1 MTDHR
6 PTYLPIQA
14 LRAVAALLVVLFH
27 LRIVEARFG
36 AGEPLLPGAMRFAD
50 AGVDIF
56 FVISGFVMATVAV
69 GRYRSAPNA
78 GRFLA
83 RRAWRVLPP
92 YWIYTSLVV
101 ALMLVAPG
109 IANSSYEGQSILASY
124 LLWPQ
129 HQLPVLTVGWTLIH
143 EMYFYLVMASAL
155 AFLQERHMPL
165 FLLAWAVA
173 VLVAH
178 AALGPR
184 PPWLALASNPMTLE
198 FIAGAFVGLYW
209 RRVPERAAG
218 ACAGIGAVAL
228 VAAMFVLDEI
238 GAGVLPPSLRTLVFG
253 PAAALVV
260 LGLVVARRRREGAM
274 GRWLTLLG
282 DSSYSLYLSHVFVV
296 SAAGRLWQMSGFNQS
311 AWQHLVFI
319 VLTVIACAAAGLLS
333 WRWMER
339 PLLALPALRRW
350 QVTRPG
356 TTDDGSLSAA
366 PARPQPLG

>member
-14 LRAVAALLVVLFH
+14 LRAGAALLVVLFH

-36 AGEPLLPGAMRFAD
+36 SGEPLLPGAMRFAD

-56 FVISGFVMATVAV
+56 FVISGFVMATVAS
-69 GRYRSAPNA
+69 GRYRSVPNA

-101 ALMLVAPG
+101 VLMLVAPG
-109 IANSSYEGQSILASY
+109 IANSSYQDQSILASY

-143 EMYFYLVMASAL
+143 EMYFYLVMAGAL

-165 FLLAWAVA
+165 FLLAWALA

-178 AALGPR
+178 AALGAR

-209 RRVPERAAG
+209 RRMPERTAG
-218 ACAGIGAVAL
+218 TCAVLGAVAL
-228 VAAMFVLDEI
+228 VAAIVVLDRRVD
-238 GAGVLPPSLRTLVFG
+238 ADVLPPSLRTLVFG

-260 LGLVVARRRREGAM
+260 LGLLAARRRPEGAM

-296 SAAGRLWQMSGFNQS
+296 SAAGRLWQVSGFNQS
-311 AWQHLVFI
+311 GWQHLVFI
-319 VLTVIACAAAGLLS
+319 VVTVIACVAAGISS
-333 WRWMER
+333 WRWVER
-339 PLLALPALRRW
+339 PLLGLPRSLRQWPLPARMAP
-350 QVTRPG
+350 TKPG
-356 TTDDGSLSAA
+356 DEHANGAI
-366 PARPQPLG
+366 P